1 MARALLTDE
10 LWEFIKPL
18 LPAPKERRFR
28 FPGRKPIDNR
38 VSLNGI
44 LFVLK
49 TGIPWEDL
57 PLEMGCS
64 GMTCWNRLHEWQQA
78 RVWDKIHRAL
88 LDRLNAADHLDWERA
103 IVDSSYVRAVAGG
116 AKLAPAPST
125 GANWAASTI

>member
-1 MARALLTDE
+1 MARVLLSDD

-38 VSLNGI
+38 VCLNGI
-44 LFVLK
+44 LFVLR

-78 RVWDKIHRAL
+78 GVWDKIHRAL
-88 LDRLNAADHLDWERA
+88 LDRLNAANHLDWERA

-116 AKLAPAPST
+116 AKLVPAPST
-125 GANWAASTI
+125 GENWAASTI